1 MNEFHKEI
9 FLIRKICY
17 NSNNMKFDRVTGKC
31 VDLSFEG
38 KGVVKL
44 SYGTV
49 FVDGLFPGEEAEIEI
64 QYKRAGNYF
73 GKVYRLITKSPDRIQ
88 PKCGVCT
95 ACGGCQFQ
103 QLNYDAQLAYKTKKV
118 ADAFRRHG
126 IENIEVFP
134 AISAEN
140 PYEYRNKIQVPI
152 GRDPHGHIVSGFYR
166 AGTHKII
173 PVDKCWI
180 EDKRAGKII
189 FELKNLMKDFHYAP
203 YDEDTRSGLIRH
215 VLIRTSYHYNE
226 IMVTLVTN
234 QDEFRGKNNF
244 VKEWVKRCPEIKSI
258 IQNIN
263 TRDTNVILGEKERT
277 LFGPSVIKDSI
288 LGVDFLISSKSFFQ
302 VNPVQVEKLY
312 SKAIEFAEL
321 KEDESIFDAYCGIGT
336 ISLCASKS
344 VSKVVGAE
352 IVKEAIIDAKKN
364 AKINNIDNAN
374 FVCGDAGD
382 VLETLINNGE
392 KFSTVFVDPPRKGL
406 DEKFVCKILELKPAK
421 IVYVSCDPETLARD
435 VAILSQKYDI
445 KKVQPVD
452 MFPQTF
458 HVETGVS
465 LRLKK

>member
-1 MNEFHKEI
+1 
-9 FLIRKICY
+9 
-17 NSNNMKFDRVTGKC
+17 MKFDLVKGKC

-73 GKVYRLITKSPDRIQ
+73 GKVHRLITKSPERIQ

-103 QLNYDAQLAYKTKKV
+103 QLSYKAQLEYKTRKV
-118 ADAFRRHG
+118 EDAFRRHK
-126 IENIEVFP
+126 IENIKVFP
-134 AISAEN
+134 TISMEN

-166 AGTHKII
+166 SGTHKII
-173 PVDKCWI
+173 PIDKCYI
-180 EDKRAGKII
+180 ESSKASKII
-189 FELKNLMKDFHYAP
+189 QEIKALMKDFKYAP

-215 VLIRTSYHYNE
+215 VLIRTSYHYEE

-244 VKEWVKRCPEIKSI
+244 VKELVKRCPEIKSV

-263 TRDTNVILGEKERT
+263 MRDTNVILGEKERV

-312 SKAIEFAEL
+312 KTAIDFASL
-321 KEDESIFDAYCGIGT
+321 KENEVVFDAYCGIGT
-336 ISLCASKS
+336 ISLCLSKY
-344 VSKVVGAE
+344 VSKVIGTE
-352 IVKEAIIDAKKN
+352 IVKDAVIDAKKN
-364 AKINNIDNAN
+364 AKINNITNAE
-374 FVCGDAGD
+374 FILGDAGD
-382 VLETLINNGE
+382 VLESLINNKT

-406 DEKFVCKILELKPAK
+406 DEKFVTKLLELKPEK

-435 VAILSQKYDI
+435 ISILSSTYKI
-445 KKVQPVD
+445 EKVQPVD
-452 MFPQTF
+452 MFPMTF
-458 HVETGVS
+458 HVETVVS
-465 LRLKK
+465 LLKG

>member
-1 MNEFHKEI
+1 
-9 FLIRKICY
+9 
-17 NSNNMKFDRVTGKC
+17 MKFDHVTGKC

-64 QYKRAGNYF
+64 EYKRAGNYF

-95 ACGGCQFQ
+95 ACGGCQLQ
-103 QLNYDAQLAYKTKKV
+103 QLSYAAQLAYKTKKV
-118 ADAFRRHG
+118 ADAFRRNKM
-126 IENIEVFP
+126 ENIEVFQC
-134 AISAEN
+134 ISMEN

-166 AGTHKII
+166 SGTHKII

-180 EDKRAGKII
+180 ESKEAPKII
-189 FELKNLMKDFHYAP
+189 SEIKNLMNEFHYAP
-203 YDEDTRSGLIRH
+203 YDEDTRTGLIRH
-215 VLIRTSYHYNE
+215 VLIRTSLHYKE

-234 QDEFRGKNNF
+234 KDEFKGKNNF
-244 VKEWVKRCPEIKSI
+244 VKALVKRCPQITSI
-258 IQNIN
+258 VQNIN
-263 TRDTNVILGEKERT
+263 TRDTNVILGEKERV

-302 VNPVQVEKLY
+302 VNPVQVENLY
-312 SKAIEFAEL
+312 KFAINFANLSKEEN
-321 KEDESIFDAYCGIGT
+321 IFDAYCGIGT
-336 ISLCASKS
+336 ISLCASKY
-344 VSKVVGAE
+344 VNKVVGAE

-364 AKINNIDNAN
+364 AKLNNINNAT
-374 FVCGDAGD
+374 FVCGDAGE

-406 DEKFVCKILELKPAK
+406 DEKFIKHLLELAPSK
-421 IVYVSCDPETLARD
+421 IIYVSCDPETLARD
-435 VAILSQKYDI
+435 IKILAEKYEI
-445 KKVQPVD
+445 QQVQPVD
-452 MFPQTF
+452 MFPMTF
-458 HVETGVS
+458 HVETVVS
-465 LRLKK
+465 LIFKQK

>member
-1 MNEFHKEI
+1 
-9 FLIRKICY
+9 
-17 NSNNMKFDRVTGKC
+17 MKFDRVTGKC

-44 SYGTV
+44 SYGVV

-64 QYKRAGNYF
+64 EYKRAGNYF
-73 GKVYRLITKSPDRIQ
+73 GKVHRLITKSPDRIQ

-103 QLNYDAQLAYKTKKV
+103 QLSYEAQLKYKTKKV
-118 ADAFRRHG
+118 QDAFNRNKV
-126 IENIEVFP
+126 ENIEVLP
-134 AISAEN
+134 TIPNDN

-166 AGTHKII
+166 SGTHKII

-189 FELKNLMKDFHYAP
+189 LELKNLMKEFHYAP
-203 YDEDTRSGLIRH
+203 YDEDTRSGPIRH
-215 VLIRTSYHYNE
+215 VLIRTSLHYDE

-234 QDEFRGKNNF
+234 KDEFKGKNNF
-244 VKEWVKRCPEIKSI
+244 VKEWVKRCPNIKSI

-263 TRDTNVILGEKERT
+263 TRDTNVILGEKERV

-312 SKAIEFAEL
+312 KTAIGFANLSKGE
-321 KEDESIFDAYCGIGT
+321 KIFDAYCGIGT
-336 ISLCASKS
+336 ISLCTSKY
-344 VSKVVGAE
+344 VGKVIGAE

-364 AKINNIDNAN
+364 AKINNITNAD
-374 FVCGDAGD
+374 FICGDAGD

-406 DEKFVCKILELKPAK
+406 DEKFINKLLDLKPEK

-435 VAILSQKYDI
+435 IKILSSNYNI
-445 KKVQPVD
+445 LKVQPVD
-452 MFPQTF
+452 MFSQTF
-458 HVETGVS
+458 HIETVVS
-465 LRLKK
+465 LILKN